1 MQYRHTA
8 VLAGLPVTRDLAALP
23 INLHDVS
30 LVLNWCIQINF
41 GLSSK
46 FAIVLNWTL
55 ASLYFLS

>member
-46 FAIVLNWTL
+46 FAIVLN
-55 ASLYFLS
+55 